1 MSDIV
6 GIFDPSIDLFIIL
19 ILTQLSDFTFA
30 ILLANANFDIL
41 RLLFTS
47 GTKSEEIHQPSKATV
62 V

>member
-6 GIFDPSIDLFIIL
+6 GIFDRSLDLFIIL
-19 ILTQLSDFTFA
+19 ILTQLSDFTFD
-30 ILLANANFDIL
+30 ILLAKFDNL

-47 GTKSEEIHQPSKATV
+47 GTKVAEIHQPSKATV

>member
-6 GIFDPSIDLFIIL
+6 GIFDRSLDLFIIL
-19 ILTQLSDFTFA
+19 ILTQLSDFTFD
-30 ILLANANFDIL
+30 ILLAKFDNL

-47 GTKSEEIHQPSKATV
+47 GTKAAEIHQPSKATV